1 MRNNP
6 LLLEDTADAIA
17 KIQRHGYT
25 FTFDINSEKYQV
37 CEDPEATK
45 VLHEFDNWEQIIAYA
60 NNLFIE
66 GVPGRIGK

>member
-25 FTFDINSEKYQV
+25 FTFDIDSEK
-37 CEDPEATK
+37 
-45 VLHEFDNWEQIIAYA
+45 
-60 NNLFIE
+60 
-66 GVPGRIGK
+66 